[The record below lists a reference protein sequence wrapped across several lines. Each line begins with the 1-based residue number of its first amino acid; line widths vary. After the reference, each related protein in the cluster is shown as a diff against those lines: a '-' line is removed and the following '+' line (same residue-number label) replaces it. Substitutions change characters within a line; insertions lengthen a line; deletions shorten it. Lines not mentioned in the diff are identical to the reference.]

1 MFLKSFLVLLI
12 FANLKLAA
20 AQGVSEQL
28 DPNSIVDWERFVI
41 RSSGSSA
48 IASQGSDSERLAALE
63 KAKMSAENNL
73 LNAAQLLPLT
83 ANSNVGDAAQPMI
96 ASLRDLVKRFTIVD
110 TRSMSDMTLEVD
122 VELPFT
128 GEFASMLLP
137 PDVGNEK
144 LQLGSEPFCPTCG
157 QPWPK
162 GKPVPEGVKLIIPA
176 EGYLTSGDKP
186 FTGLLIDARELDVS
200 PAFLPQIVNEESVE
214 VDGLGYVS
222 RNVVVNTALVAYRN
236 DFEQARHDARIG
248 SDPLVIRAIAAA
260 GQRKSNLVV
269 SNSDAVLIHAAAKSQ
284 NFLKDGK
291 VIIVL

>member
-1 MFLKSFLVLLI
+1 MKSILVLLV
-12 FANLKLAA
+12 FANLKLAS

-28 DPNSIVDWERFVI
+28 DPNSIVDWERLVI
-41 RSSGSSA
+41 RSSGNSA
-48 IASQGSDSERLAALE
+48 IASQGSDSERVAALE
-63 KAKMSAENNL
+63 KAKMSAEENL
-73 LNAAQLLPLT
+73 LKAAQLLPLT
-83 ANSNVGDAAQPMI
+83 ANSIVGDATQSMI
-96 ASLRDLVKRFTIVD
+96 SNLRDLVKRFIIVD

-137 PDVGNEK
+137 ADVGHAK
-144 LQLGSEPFCPTCG
+144 LLLGSEPLCPTCG

-176 EGYLTSGDKP
+176 EGYLTRGGKP

-200 PAFLPQIVNEESVE
+200 PAFLPQIVNDESVE
-214 VDGLGYVS
+214 VYGLGYV
-222 RNVVVNTALVAYRN
+222 RRAVVVNTALVAYRN
-236 DFEQARHDARIG
+236 DFEQARRDARIG
-248 SDPLVIRAIAAA
+248 RDPLIIRAIGAA
-260 GQRKSNLVV
+260 GQRKSNIVV
-269 SNSDAVLIHAAAKSQ
+269 SNSDAVLIHAAAKSR